1 MLSKAVREVRFLFP
15 QATSTLKTFV
25 AQTYPALKA
34 QNPHL
39 PVLIREAQGVQPTV
53 VLRLQNGSEIV
64 KHVDSFSAKEL
75 SDFLK
80 SA

>member
-1 MLSKAVREVRFLFP
+1 MLSKAVREVRFLLP
-15 QATSTLKTFV
+15 QTASTLKTFV
-25 AQTYPALKA
+25 QQTYPALKA

-53 VLRLQNGSEIV
+53 VLRLQNGAEVV
-64 KHVDSFSAKEL
+64 KHVDNFSAKEL
-75 SDFLK
+75 GDLLK

>member
-1 MLSKAVREVRFLFP
+1 MLSKAVREVRFLLP

-25 AQTYPALKA
+25 AKTYPTLKA

-53 VLRLQNGSEIV
+53 VLRLQNGTEVV
-64 KHVDSFSAKEL
+64 KHVETFTDKEL
-75 SDFLK
+75 ADLLK

>member
-1 MLSKAVREVRFLFP
+1 MLSKAVREVRFLLP
-15 QATSTLKTFV
+15 QTASTLKTFV
-25 AQTYPALKA
+25 NKTYPAIKA

-53 VLRLQNGSEIV
+53 VLRLAKGVEIV
-64 KHVDSFSAKEL
+64 KHVDNYSDKEL
-75 SDFLK
+75 ADLLK